1 MSHATSDPSQLAR
14 SRRSDCSDRRAR
26 EKNSRRKKKKKGKH
40 RILHLLI
47 PNVEPMPYV
56 FSVVSHPRLFMIAG
70 VSLSNKPSDAFDF

>member
-1 MSHATSDPSQLAR
+1 MIPASWPVPGVQTVQIGERGRKIH
-14 SRRSDCSDRRAR
+14 
-26 EKNSRRKKKKKGKH
+26 EGKKKKKGKH